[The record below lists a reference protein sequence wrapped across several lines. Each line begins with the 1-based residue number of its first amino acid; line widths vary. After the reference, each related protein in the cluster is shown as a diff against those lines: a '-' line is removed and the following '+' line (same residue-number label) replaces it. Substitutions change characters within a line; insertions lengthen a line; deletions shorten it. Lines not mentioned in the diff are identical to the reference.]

1 MAGTFTQTGGANGL
15 PGGSR
20 TFGPITI
27 QGAVVLGE
35 VLDLALASGDNTIA
49 VPLGAVAVVVI
60 PPTGNTT
67 ALKFRTSLNASDGGI
82 FAFGDAVFRGSMGGL
97 PLNAG
102 QSTGYFTYQFPSMA
116 PTSIIINAGGAISA
130 FTEVWFV

>member
-27 QGAVVLGE
+27 QGTAIIGE
-35 VLDLALASGDNTIA
+35 ILDLALASGDNTIS
-49 VPLGAVAVVVI
+49 VPTGAIGVTVV

-67 ALKFRTSLNASDGGI
+67 TIKFRSSLNSSD
-82 FAFGDAVFRGSMGGL
+82 SGL
-97 PLNAG
+97 PINPG
-102 QSTGYFTYQFPSMA
+102 TSTGYFTWQFPASA
-116 PTSIIINAGGAISA
+116 PTSIILNAGSAISA

>member
-1 MAGTFTQTGGANGL
+1 MAGTFTQTGGDNGL

-27 QGAVVLGE
+27 QGAVVIGE
-35 VLDLALASGDNTIA
+35 VLDLALGSGDNTIT
-49 VPLGAVAVVVI
+49 VPTGAVAVVII

-67 ALKFRTSLNASDGGI
+67 ALKFRTSLNS
-82 FAFGDAVFRGSMGGL
+82 GDGGL

-102 QSTGYFTYQFPSMA
+102 QNTGYFTYQFPATA
-116 PTSIIINAGGAISA
+116 PTSIIINAGSAISA
-130 FTEVWFV
+130 FTEVWFI

>member
-1 MAGTFTQTGGANGL
+1 VAGTFTQTGGDNGL

-27 QGAVVLGE
+27 QGAAVIGE

-49 VPLGAVAVVVI
+49 VPLGAVAVCVI
-60 PPTGNTT
+60 PPTGNVT
-67 ALKFRTSLNASDGGI
+67 ALKVRSSLNS
-82 FAFGDAVFRGSMGGL
+82 GDGGL

-102 QSTGYFTYQFPSMA
+102 TSTGYFTWQFPATA
-116 PTSIIINAGGAISA
+116 PTTITINAAGAVSA

>member
-35 VLDLALASGDNTIA
+35 VLALALASGDNTIA

-67 ALKFRTSLNASDGGI
+67 ALKFRTSLNASDGG
-82 FAFGDAVFRGSMGGL
+82 L

-102 QSTGYFTYQFPSMA
+102 QSTGYFTYQFPSTA